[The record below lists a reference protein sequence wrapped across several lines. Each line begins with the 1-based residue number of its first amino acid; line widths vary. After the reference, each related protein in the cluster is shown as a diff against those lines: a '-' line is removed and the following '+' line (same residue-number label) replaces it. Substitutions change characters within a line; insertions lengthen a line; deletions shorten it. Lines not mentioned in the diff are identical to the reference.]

1 MKILLSNDDG
11 VLAPGLAALAQA
23 LAEIAEVTVVAPEGE
38 RSGSSSALTLD
49 RPLHPVQLANGYWA
63 LNGFP
68 ADCVYVGLN
77 GMFEQT
83 FDLVISGINAGANMG
98 DDVLYSG
105 TVGAAFEGRGMRLP
119 ALAVSLVGVHAKQYR
134 DIANFRV
141 AAAWVRDFVAQ
152 GVPQLAAGHILNINI
167 PDVTTLAELR
177 HVEVTRMG
185 VRDVSQP
192 VYSEIDP
199 RGRKMY
205 WVGKSGDPLGQDHVL
220 NLPAQEVVNHQP
232 GIESKA
238 QFRTDF
244 AALDDGFV
252 SITPIRLDAT
262 GYSTLVGLKQAL
274 SVERMR
280 P

>member
-1 MKILLSNDDG
+1 LLSNDDG
-11 VLAPGLAALAQA
+11 VLAPGLAALAAA
-23 LAEIAEVTVVAPEGE
+23 LAEIAEVTVVAPESE

-49 RPLHPVQLANGYWA
+49 RPLHPVQLANGFWA
-63 LNGFP
+63 VNGFP
-68 ADCVYVGLN
+68 ADCVYIGMNGL
-77 GMFEQT
+77 FEHG

-105 TVGAAFEGRGMRLP
+105 TVGAAFEGRGMALP
-119 ALAVSLVGVHAKQYR
+119 AIAVSLVGVHAKQYR
-134 DIANFRV
+134 DVENFRV
-141 AAAWVRDFVAQ
+141 AAAWLRDFVAR

-167 PDVTTLAELR
+167 PDVTTLAELS

-220 NLPAQEVVNHQP
+220 NLPAQEMIDHQV
-232 GIESKA
+232 GALSKA

-262 GYSTLVGLKQAL
+262 GYSTLVGLQHAL
-274 SVERMR
+274 ST
-280 P
+280 